1 MQELLSEVVIPTMS
15 YISRII
21 VPMLEGTV
29 VTLKLFFITIILS
42 ILLEYFIALARISKY
57 KLLSSAVAT
66 YMAITG
72 TPLLLQVFFV
82 YYGLPIWYCS

>member
-42 ILLEYFIALARISKY
+42 IPLGVLIALARISKY
-57 KLLSSAVAT
+57 KL
-66 YMAITG
+66 
-72 TPLLLQVFFV
+72 
-82 YYGLPIWYCS
+82 